1 MNNLQVCLPYQ
12 PCVYRCPMCV
22 ARGHKHEYK
31 FENLYSKDFNQW
43 ANLLHNRL
51 ARGDIDN
58 IVITGECDPTQNIRF
73 VTDTLRIIRAL
84 PPSWDGNVEITTHNQ
99 KYASVFRNLRPD
111 VISLSAT
118 NAREYLSSW
127 QAEKPNYL
135 AKHYRLVILLTD
147 EFNFLTPE
155 NFSPMGFDQ
164 VTFKTLQYGEDGV
177 VNRWIFEHKMDDE
190 HLKNIQAIV
199 DKFNSNGSVSVRLD
213 TSCQT
218 AEGRYEIFRCDG
230 KIYPSWEATEE
241 TTIDA
246 IF

>member
-1 MNNLQVCLPYQ
+1 
-12 PCVYRCPMCV
+12 
-22 ARGHKHEYK
+22 
-31 FENLYSKDFNQW
+31 
-43 ANLLHNRL
+43 
-51 ARGDIDN
+51 
-58 IVITGECDPTQNIRF
+58 
-73 VTDTLRIIRAL
+73 
-84 PPSWDGNVEITTHNQ
+84 
-99 KYASVFRNLRPD
+99 
-111 VISLSAT
+111 
-118 NAREYLSSW
+118 
-127 QAEKPNYL
+127 
-135 AKHYRLVILLTD
+135 
-147 EFNFLTPE
+147 
-155 NFSPMGFDQ
+155 MGFDQ

-241 TTIDA
+241 TITDD